1 LTGSSLKMAFE
12 SKSTRSNPELPNF
25 VRIDSLETVT
35 YHIASSL
42 EQDLLSTDLG
52 VLYISRK
59 LIISSLIFNHLI

>member
-1 LTGSSLKMAFE
+1 
-12 SKSTRSNPELPNF
+12 
-25 VRIDSLETVT
+25 VDSLEKVT